1 MGHRTRERGGDTV
14 SDALAEGMRTI
25 GVEEELLLVDGTTGA
40 PVPIADLVL
49 ERARAERLPLDGAE
63 FAGEMQLE
71 MLEVI
76 TRPHSTLA
84 TLGRQVL
91 DNRALA
97 MRLAG
102 EHGALAAPLASSPLP
117 TVPHL
122 RSSDRY
128 ERMVQRFGA
137 VPRHSLTCG
146 LHVHVA
152 VESDHEGVAVLDR
165 IRTWLPI
172 LIALTANSPF
182 HAGEDTGHA
191 SFRSVTWNQWPTAG
205 PAERYESVAGYRG
218 LTAAINGTEALLDPA
233 MLYFDARLSR
243 NHPTVE
249 VRVTDVPLD
258 PTMTV
263 AVAGLVRALVDTAVD
278 EWHAGKPPA
287 ATPACII
294 RLANWRAAIEGL
306 DGHLVEPLTNRPLP
320 AHEVVLMLLEH
331 LRPALTANG
340 DDQLVEHA
348 VHQAF
353 VSGNGATRQRAVHAT
368 SGDLGQ
374 VAVRAAGAEPT
385 PSTLPETA
393 VRTPR

>member
-1 MGHRTRERGGDTV
+1 
-14 SDALAEGMRTI
+14 MRTI

-40 PVPIADLVL
+40 PVPVADLVL
-49 ERARAERLPLDGAE
+49 QRAVTDHVPWDGAH
-63 FAGEMQLE
+63 FTGEMQLE

-97 MRLAG
+97 TRLAA

-117 TVPHL
+117 VLPHL
-122 RSSDRY
+122 RSSERY
-128 ERMVQRFGA
+128 DRMVQRFGA

-152 VESDHEGVAVLDR
+152 VASDREGVAVLDR
-165 IRTWLPI
+165 IRTWLPVF
-172 LIALTANSPF
+172 IALTANSPF

-205 PAERYESVAGYRG
+205 PAERYGTVARYRA
-218 LTAAINGTEALLDPA
+218 LTDAIIGTEALLDQG

-249 VRVTDVPLD
+249 VRVADVPLD

-263 AVAGLVRALVDTAVD
+263 TVAGIVRALVDTAVE
-278 EWHAGKPPA
+278 EWNAGKPA
-287 ATPACII
+287 ADTPACII

-306 DGHLVEPLTNRPLP
+306 DGHLVDPLTNRPLP
-320 AHEVVLMLLEH
+320 AHEVILMLLEY

-340 DDQLVEHA
+340 DDQLVERA

-353 VSGNGATRQRAVHAT
+353 IHGNGATRQRAAHAVV
-368 SGDLGQ
+368 GDLGQ
-374 VAVRAAGAEPT
+374 VAVQAAGAQPT
-385 PSTLPETA
+385 LIGIPDA
-393 VRTPR
+393 DARTPR

>member
-1 MGHRTRERGGDTV
+1 V
-14 SDALAEGMRTI
+14 PNALADGMRTL

-49 ERARAERLPLDGAE
+49 ERARTDQFPLDGAE

-91 DNRALA
+91 DNRSLA
-97 MRLAG
+97 ARLAA

-117 TVPHL
+117 VLPHL

-128 ERMVQRFGA
+128 ARMVERFGA

-152 VESDHEGVAVLDR
+152 VDSDHEGVAVLDR
-165 IRTWLPI
+165 IRIWLPV

-182 HAGEDTGHA
+182 HAGEDTGHS

-205 PAERYESVAGYRG
+205 PAEKYGTVAGYRA
-218 LTAAINGTEALLDPA
+218 LTDAINGTEALLDPG

-258 PTMTV
+258 ATMTV
-263 AVAGLVRALVDTAVD
+263 ALAGLVRALVDTAAS
-278 EWHAGKPPA
+278 EWNAGKPA
-287 ATPACII
+287 ADTPACII

-306 DGHLVEPLTNRPLP
+306 DGHLIEPITNRPLP
-320 AHEVVLMLLEH
+320 AHEVVLMLLEY
-331 LRPALTANG
+331 LRPALTDNG

-348 VHQAF
+348 VHSAF
-353 VSGNGATRQRAVHAT
+353 VHGNGATRQRAVHAAT
-368 SGDLGQ
+368 GDLGQ
-374 VAVRAAGAEPT
+374 VAIQAAHAQPTLFSIPTDDGEP
-385 PSTLPETA
+385 P
-393 VRTPR
+393 